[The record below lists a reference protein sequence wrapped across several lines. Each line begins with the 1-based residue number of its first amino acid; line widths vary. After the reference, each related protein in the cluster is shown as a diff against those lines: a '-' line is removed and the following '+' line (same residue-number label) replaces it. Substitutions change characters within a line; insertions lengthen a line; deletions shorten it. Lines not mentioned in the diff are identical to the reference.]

1 MTQAVPLTL
10 DVRPELRAGGE
21 GAFPHPRGCGMTAPN
36 PVPDEIGGLTR
47 LLVLALLALAR
58 AGAADEACRI
68 AARGWFLLRHQHPR
82 EAERLTAALHTLT
95 REVKFDPPNQGEIGH
110 E

>member
-1 MTQAVPLTL
+1 MTTPDAVT
-10 DVRPELRAGGE
+10 
-21 GAFPHPRGCGMTAPN
+21 
-36 PVPDEIGGLTR
+36 DEIGGLNH

-58 AGAADEACRI
+58 AGAAEEACRI
-68 AARGWFLLRHQHPR
+68 AARGWSLLRHRHAR

-95 REVKFDPPNQGEIGH
+95 REVRFGPPNQGDTDH